1 MPKPLRIVLFGGN
14 GQLGSEIR
22 RRWQGVEIAAPS
34 HAETDITDA
43 DAVRRAISQSGAD
56 LVVNCAAFHNV
67 ERCEAEPHNAF
78 AANTLAVNAMAEV
91 CAENGVTFLTVS
103 TDYVFDGTLGRP
115 YTEEDRPN
123 PLSAYAA
130 SKYAGELLVQR
141 LQSKA
146 YIVRTCGVYGTNV
159 STTKGYTFIDRIIG
173 SARAGEPLKVV
184 RDQTVSPTYAGHLA
198 EGLLQLLQADAPY
211 GLYHMVN
218 EGAVTWYDYASEA
231 LRAADIEYEIEPV
244 SYNDWPSRVRRPA
257 FSALENAKL
266 HALGITMPD
275 WRSGIR
281 TYIADKAS
289 SVSS

>member
-1 MPKPLRIVLFGGN
+1 LGGR
-14 GQLGSEIR
+14 GQLGTEIR
-22 RRWQGVEIAAPS
+22 RRWSGVDLVSPS
-34 HAETDITDA
+34 HADLDITDA
-43 DAVRRAISQSGAD
+43 DALARAVAECGAD

-78 AANTLAVNAMAEV
+78 AANTLAVNTMAER
-91 CAENGVTFLTVS
+91 CAENGITFLTVS
-103 TDYVFDGTLGRP
+103 TDYVFDGTLGRA

-130 SKYAGELLVQR
+130 SKFAGELLVQR

-146 YIVRTCGVYGTNV
+146 YVVRTCGVYGTNV
-159 STTKGYTFIDRIIG
+159 STTKGYTFIDRII
-173 SARAGEPLKVV
+173 ANALAGEPLKIV

-198 EGLLQLLQADAPY
+198 EGLLKLVQADAPF

-218 EGAVTWYDYASEA
+218 EGPVTWYDYASEA
-231 LRAADIEYEIEPV
+231 LRAAGIECEIEPV
-244 SYNDWPSRVRRPA
+244 SYTDWPSRVRRPP

-281 TYIADKAS
+281 AYIADKATRP
-289 SVSS
+289 

>member
-1 MPKPLRIVLFGGN
+1 MLFGGR
-14 GQLGSEIR
+14 GQLGNEIR
-22 RRWQGVEIAAPS
+22 RRWNGASISSPS
-34 HAETDITDA
+34 HADVDITDA
-43 DAVRRAISQSGAD
+43 DAVTRAIAASGAD

-67 ERCEAEPHNAF
+67 ERCEAEPQNAF
-78 AANTLAVNAMAEV
+78 AANTLAVNTMAER
-91 CAENGVTFLTVS
+91 CAESGIAFLTVS
-103 TDYVFDGTLGRP
+103 TDYVFDGTLGRA

-130 SKYAGELLVQR
+130 SKYAGELLVRR
-141 LQSKA
+141 LQSNA

-159 STTKGYTFIDRIIG
+159 STTKGYTFIDRIIAN
-173 SARAGEPLKVV
+173 ARAGEPLKVV

-198 EGLLQLLQADAPY
+198 EGLMQLLQADASY

-231 LRAADIEYEIEPV
+231 LRAAGIEYEIEPA

-281 TYIADKAS
+281 AYIADKLTMTLKRP
-289 SVSS
+289 